1 VNPQNSNLIFIIAM
15 VAIFYFMLIR
25 PQQKKAK
32 QQRDMLAALTPG
44 MAIVT
49 VGGIH
54 GTIVE
59 VDERIRIRVYDGSE
73 IEIAKAAVG
82 QMLGAEVV
90 VDSSDEASQ
99 IEAEDE

>member
-44 MAIVT
+44 MAIGP
-49 VGGIH
+49 VGGSH

-59 VDERIRIRVYDGSE
+59 GDERIRIRVYDGSE

>member
-1 VNPQNSNLIFIIAM
+1 
-15 VAIFYFMLIR
+15 
-25 PQQKKAK
+25 
-32 QQRDMLAALTPG
+32 